1 MGIAQSLLPEFD
13 NEMKGTRAVLERVPE
28 DNLLW
33 KPHDKSYPLGYL
45 ATHIAQ
51 LVSWTHSIFE
61 DTELDLASPELQ
73 KQRPQPPKSRQ
84 EIIQRFENSLAVA
97 RSAVLA
103 LRDADAMVPWTLR
116 MGEKTIFTLP
126 RVAVYRSMVMNH
138 IIHHR
143 AQLTVYYRMVG
154 VPVPPL
160 YGPTADEPM

>member
-1 MGIAQSLLPEFD
+1 MSIAQSLLPEFD

-28 DNLLW
+28 DKLLW
-33 KPHDKSYPLGYL
+33 KPHEKSFPLGYL

-51 LVSWTHSIFE
+51 LISWTHSIFE

-73 KQRPQPPKSRQ
+73 KQRPEPPKTRQ
-84 EIIQRFENSLAVA
+84 EIIQRFDNSLAVA
-97 RSAVLA
+97 RSALLA

-116 MGEKTIFTLP
+116 MGDKTIFTLP

>member
-28 DNLLW
+28 DKLLW
-33 KPHDKSYPLGYL
+33 KPHEKSYPLGYL

-97 RSAVLA
+97 RSALLA

-138 IIHHR
+138 VIHHR